1 MVSIGRY
8 QTSWNISGNNLDV
21 GEIRNRVM
29 GTLLPEKIYA
39 HLRTK
44 LLAGE
49 LPPGARLDYKKISIE
64 MGVSTTPVREAMG
77 KLASEGLVDL
87 IPRAGAIV
95 RKLGA
100 QEAVQLYGVRE
111 AIESY
116 AASKAAE
123 KISEARLLQL
133 QELLARMRSLITRSF
148 NGKGQVMTG
157 DNLSEFLQSD
167 LAFHMTIIE
176 AAGNPRLTKLAGDS
190 HIHSRIFG
198 VERFGHNQEL
208 MEEADETHHQI
219 FDALKNRDAA
229 RASSLVSKHIQRSL
243 ELTLTHIDHTPHES
257 WWKSEAIAGNSRLT
271 KA

>member
-1 MVSIGRY
+1 MA
-8 QTSWNISGNNLDV
+8 
-21 GEIRNRVM
+21 
-29 GTLLPEKIYA
+29 TLLPEKIYH

-49 LPPGARLDYKKISIE
+49 FPPGTRLDYKKISVE

-77 KLASEGLVDL
+77 KLGSEGLVEL
-87 IPRAGAIV
+87 VPRAGAIV

-111 AIESY
+111 AIEAY
-116 AASKAAE
+116 AAAKAAE
-123 KISEARLLQL
+123 KISDARLQQL
-133 QELLARMRSLITRSF
+133 EGLLTKMRSLITKSF
-148 NGKGQVMTG
+148 STTNVMTG
-157 DNLSEFLQSD
+157 ENLAEFLQSD

-208 MEEADETHHQI
+208 MDEAEAIHRAI
-219 FDALKNRDAA
+219 FNALKQRDATK
-229 RASSLVSKHIQRSL
+229 ASQLIAQHIQRSL
-243 ELTLTHIDHTPHES
+243 ELTLTHIDDTPQET
-257 WWKSEAIAGNSRLT
+257 WWHSKPSGKQSKPVVA
-271 KA
+271 

>member
-1 MVSIGRY
+1 MA
-8 QTSWNISGNNLDV
+8 
-21 GEIRNRVM
+21 
-29 GTLLPEKIYA
+29 TLLPEKIYN

-49 LPPGARLDYKKISIE
+49 LPPGARLDYKKISGE

-87 IPRAGAIV
+87 IPRAGAVV

-111 AIESY
+111 AIETY
-116 AASKAAE
+116 AATKAAE
-123 KISEARLLQL
+123 KISEARLNQL
-133 QELLARMRSLITRSF
+133 SGLLSKMRLLLSKSF
-148 NGKGQVMTG
+148 TNGSRLMMGEH
-157 DNLSEFLQSD
+157 LAEFLQSD

-208 MEEADETHHQI
+208 MEEADVTHRSI
-219 FDALKNRDAA
+219 FEALEKRDGL
-229 RASSLVSKHIQRSL
+229 RAGHLVAQHIRRSL
-243 ELTLTHIDHTPHES
+243 ELTLTHIDQSHVVSDS
-257 WWKSEAIAGNSRLT
+257 WWKSSPVQSSHSLAVDL
-271 KA
+271 

>member
-1 MVSIGRY
+1 
-8 QTSWNISGNNLDV
+8 
-21 GEIRNRVM
+21 M
-29 GTLLPEKIYA
+29 GTLLPEKIYH

-49 LPPGARLDYKKISIE
+49 FPPGTRLDYKKISVE

-77 KLASEGLVDL
+77 KLGSEGLVEL
-87 IPRAGAIV
+87 VPRAGAIV

-111 AIESY
+111 AIETY
-116 AASKAAE
+116 AAAKAAE
-123 KISEARLLQL
+123 KISEARLHQL
-133 QELLARMRSLITRSF
+133 EGLLAKMRTLITKSF
-148 NGKGQVMTG
+148 SATSSIMTG
-157 DNLSEFLQSD
+157 ENLSEFLQSD

-208 MEEADETHHQI
+208 MEEADQI
-219 FDALKNRDAA
+219 HRSIFGALKQRDATQ
-229 RASSLVSKHIQRSL
+229 ASQLVAQHIQRSL
-243 ELTLTHIDHTPHES
+243 ELTLTHIDDSPQET
-257 WWKSEAIAGNSRLT
+257 WWHSKSGHKQAKQVA
-271 KA
+271 A

>member
-1 MVSIGRY
+1 MA
-8 QTSWNISGNNLDV
+8 
-21 GEIRNRVM
+21 
-29 GTLLPEKIYA
+29 TLLPERIYN

-49 LPPGARLDYKKISIE
+49 FPPGTRLDYKKISVE

-77 KLASEGLVDL
+77 KLGSEGLVEL
-87 IPRAGAIV
+87 VPRAGAIV

-111 AIESY
+111 AIETY
-116 AASKAAE
+116 AAARAAE
-123 KISEARLLQL
+123 KISEARLQQL
-133 QELLARMRSLITRSF
+133 EGLLTKMRSLISKSF
-148 NGKGQVMTG
+148 SATSSIMTG
-157 DNLSEFLQSD
+157 EHLSEFLQSD

-208 MEEADETHHQI
+208 MEEADQI
-219 FDALKNRDAA
+219 HRLIFTALKQRDATQ
-229 RASSLVSKHIQRSL
+229 ASQLIAQHIQRSL
-243 ELTLTHIDHTPHES
+243 ELTLSHIDDSPQET
-257 WWKSEAIAGNSRLT
+257 WWHSRSAG
-271 KA
+271 KQQKPVAV

>member
-1 MVSIGRY
+1 MA
-8 QTSWNISGNNLDV
+8 
-21 GEIRNRVM
+21 
-29 GTLLPEKIYA
+29 TLLPEKIYH

-49 LPPGARLDYKKISIE
+49 LPPGARLDYKKISVE

-87 IPRAGAIV
+87 VPRAGAIV

-111 AIESY
+111 AIETY
-116 AASKAAE
+116 AAAKAAE
-123 KISEARLLQL
+123 KISEGRLAHL
-133 QELLARMRSLITRSF
+133 QELLTKMRSLISRSF
-148 NGKGQVMTG
+148 SGNSRVMTG
-157 DNLSEFLQSD
+157 ENLADFLQSD

-208 MEEADETHHQI
+208 MEEADNTHRLI
-219 FDALKNRDAA
+219 FSALQKRDAA
-229 RASSLVSKHIQRSL
+229 QASQLISQHIQRSL
-243 ELTLTHIDHTPHES
+243 ELTLSHIDEAPHDS
-257 WWKSEAIAGNSRLT
+257 WWKPLKRNEPAQKTG
-271 KA
+271 

>member
-1 MVSIGRY
+1 MA
-8 QTSWNISGNNLDV
+8 
-21 GEIRNRVM
+21 
-29 GTLLPEKIYA
+29 TLLPEKIYN

-49 LPPGARLDYKKISIE
+49 LPPGARLDYKRISTE

-87 IPRAGAIV
+87 VPRAGAIV

-111 AIESY
+111 AIETY
-116 AASKAAE
+116 AAVKAAE
-123 KISEARLLQL
+123 KISEARLQNL
-133 QELLARMRSLITRSF
+133 ENLLTKMRSLITKSF
-148 NGKGQVMTG
+148 SPTTKLMTG
-157 DNLSEFLQSD
+157 ENLSEFLQSD

-208 MEEADETHHQI
+208 MEEADEIHRSI
-219 FDALKNRDAA
+219 FDALKRHDAS
-229 RASSLVSKHIQRSL
+229 RASSLVSQHIQRSL
-243 ELTLTHIDHTPHES
+243 ELTISHIDHAPHDS
-257 WWKSEAIAGNSRLT
+257 WWQSKPALNNLVTLPA
-271 KA
+271 

>member
-1 MVSIGRY
+1 MA
-8 QTSWNISGNNLDV
+8 
-21 GEIRNRVM
+21 
-29 GTLLPEKIYA
+29 TLLPEKIYN

-49 LPPGARLDYKKISIE
+49 LPPGARLDYKKISTE

-77 KLASEGLVDL
+77 KLASEGLVEL
-87 IPRAGAIV
+87 VPRAGAIV
-95 RKLGA
+95 RKLGS

-111 AIESY
+111 AIETY
-116 AASKAAE
+116 AAAKAAE
-123 KISEARLLQL
+123 KISEARLQHL
-133 QELLARMRSLITRSF
+133 ERLLTKMRALISKSF
-148 NGKGQVMTG
+148 SPTSKLMTG

-208 MEEADETHHQI
+208 MEEADQI
-219 FDALKNRDAA
+219 HLSIFAALKSHDAP
-229 RASSLVSKHIQRSL
+229 RASQLISQHIQRSL
-243 ELTLTHIDHTPHES
+243 ELTLSHIDHAPQDS
-257 WWKSEAIAGNSRLT
+257 WWQSS
-271 KA
+271 KAVPSGLLSLPA

>member
-1 MVSIGRY
+1 MA
-8 QTSWNISGNNLDV
+8 
-21 GEIRNRVM
+21 
-29 GTLLPEKIYA
+29 TLLPEKIYN

-49 LPPGARLDYKKISIE
+49 LPPGARLDYKKISTE

-87 IPRAGAIV
+87 VPRAGAIV

-111 AIESY
+111 AIETY
-116 AASKAAE
+116 AAVKAAE
-123 KISEARLLQL
+123 KISEARLQNL
-133 QELLARMRSLITRSF
+133 ENLLTKMRSLITKSF
-148 NGKGQVMTG
+148 SPTTKLMTG
-157 DNLSEFLQSD
+157 ENLSEFLQSD

-208 MEEADETHHQI
+208 MEEADEIHRSI
-219 FDALKNRDAA
+219 FDALKRHDAA
-229 RASSLVSKHIQRSL
+229 RASSLVSQHIQRSL
-243 ELTLTHIDHTPHES
+243 ELTISHIDHAPHDS
-257 WWKSEAIAGNSRLT
+257 WWQSKPVLT
-271 KA
+271 SLATLPA

>member
-1 MVSIGRY
+1 
-8 QTSWNISGNNLDV
+8 
-21 GEIRNRVM
+21 M
-29 GTLLPEKIYA
+29 GTLLPEKIYH

-49 LPPGARLDYKKISIE
+49 FPPGARLDYKKISVE

-87 IPRAGAIV
+87 VPRAGAIV

-111 AIESY
+111 AIETY
-116 AASKAAE
+116 AAVKAAE
-123 KISEARLLQL
+123 QITDARLQQL
-133 QELLARMRSLITRSF
+133 GALLAKMRSLIAKSF
-148 NGKGQVMTG
+148 SKSSKLMTG
-157 DNLSEFLQSD
+157 ETLADFLHSD

-198 VERFGHNQEL
+198 AERFAHSQEL
-208 MEEADETHHQI
+208 IEEADAIHNEI
-219 FDALKNRDAA
+219 FKALNTRNTGL
-229 RASSLVSKHIQRSL
+229 ASSLVSKHIQRSL
-243 ELTLTHIDHTPHES
+243 ELTITHINHAPQEA
-257 WWKSEAIAGNSRLT
+257 WWNSGQSSNPAAILAR
-271 KA
+271 

>member
-1 MVSIGRY
+1 MA
-8 QTSWNISGNNLDV
+8 
-21 GEIRNRVM
+21 
-29 GTLLPEKIYA
+29 TLLPEKIYN

-49 LPPGARLDYKKISIE
+49 LPPGARLDYKKISTE

-87 IPRAGAIV
+87 VPRAGAIV

-111 AIESY
+111 AIETY
-116 AASKAAE
+116 AAVKAAE
-123 KISEARLLQL
+123 KISEARLQQL
-133 QELLARMRSLITRSF
+133 ESLLAKMRGLITKSF
-148 NGKGQVMTG
+148 SPTAKLMTG
-157 DNLSEFLQSD
+157 ENLSEFLQSD

-176 AAGNPRLTKLAGDS
+176 AAGNPRLSKLAGDS

-208 MEEADETHHQI
+208 MEEADQIHHSI
-219 FDALKNRDAA
+219 FDALKQHDAA
-229 RASSLVSKHIQRSL
+229 RASSLVSQHIQRSL
-243 ELTLTHIDHTPHES
+243 ELTISHIDHTPHDS
-257 WWKSEAIAGNSRLT
+257 WWQSKSANGGLVALP
-271 KA
+271 A